1 MWLIPSIAF
10 GNAFCSFYAPFK
22 VSICACHFQ
31 TSIGDIYKHYSS
43 SVQSWQMSILKFNYN
58 TAGHSYRS
66 GWGKKGGEEERKKKE
81 QQVWYLF
88 QWRRVERG
96 ARLLIRDCSLS
107 FSFCL
112 VPQRM
117 SLGHTVETPFT
128 SKESQK
134 VLIRNHSSTT

>member
-66 GWGKKGGEEERKKKE
+66 GWKKKRRRGRKKEKGTTGL
-81 QQVWYLF
+81 VSFLVAPG
-88 QWRRVERG
+88 RKRG
-96 ARLLIRDCSLS
+96 QTAN
-107 FSFCL
+107 
-112 VPQRM
+112 P
-117 SLGHTVETPFT
+117 
-128 SKESQK
+128 
-134 VLIRNHSSTT
+134 